1 MSIDERNAARD
12 EWRAA
17 REMKRSRKA
26 ALTAEGKD
34 AAALRR
40 DRVYREYRKRQRRAA
55 VRIRHLERRM
65 NRKRAREEEG

>member
-1 MSIDERNAARD
+1 MSVDERNAARE

-17 REMKRSRKA
+17 RELKLLRKA
-26 ALTAEGKD
+26 ALAAGGMD

-40 DRVYREYRKRQRRAA
+40 DRVYRECRKRQRRAA

-65 NRKRAREEEG
+65 NRKRAVEERG